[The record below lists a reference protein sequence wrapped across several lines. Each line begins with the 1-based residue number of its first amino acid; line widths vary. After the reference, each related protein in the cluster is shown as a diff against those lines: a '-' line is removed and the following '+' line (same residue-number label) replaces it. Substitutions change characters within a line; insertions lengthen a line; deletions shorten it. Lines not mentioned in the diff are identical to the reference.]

1 MQPRYYQ
8 QDSHDAAWRYLHD
21 KEGNPL
27 IVLPTGAGK
36 SLVIAMLVRQALK
49 YGARVMLL
57 QHRKEL
63 IQQNREKINALLPET
78 EVGIYSAGLKRR
90 EIESDV
96 IAAGIQSIYKQAH
109 VLGRRELVIVDE
121 AHLINPKNHKT
132 MYRRFI
138 EDLQAINPTCR
149 VIGLTATPFRLGS
162 GSIVGDDSIFQ
173 QIVYNAKQVI

>member
-8 QDSHDAAWRYLHD
+8 QDSHDAAWRYLHY

-90 EIESDV
+90 EIRHPV
-96 IAAGIQSIYKQAH
+96 
-109 VLGRRELVIVDE
+109 
-121 AHLINPKNHKT
+121 
-132 MYRRFI
+132 
-138 EDLQAINPTCR
+138 DLQAGSRFGPSRIGDCR
-149 VIGLTATPFRLGS
+149 
-162 GSIVGDDSIFQ
+162 
-173 QIVYNAKQVI
+173 